1 MEEREVIMFEVNE
14 YVTHI
19 SGGICQIKDVTPLN
33 IPGAD
38 KSRKYYVLQPIR
50 GNGST
55 VFVPTDNDSAMRKI
69 VTEDEALKLIDEI
82 PDIKEMAI
90 DNEKLRET
98 IYRDAI
104 KSCDLRNLVSVLK
117 NLYVRRNKRIEEG
130 KKTTATDDKYFKI
143 AEENLYSEL
152 AFVLGRD
159 KKEMREFVFARIH

>member
-1 MEEREVIMFEVNE
+1 MFELNE

-19 SGGICQIKDVTPLN
+19 SGGICQIKEITTLS

-38 KSRKYYVLQPIR
+38 KNRKYYVLMPVR

-55 VFVPTDNDSAMRKI
+55 VYVPVDNDAAMRKI
-69 VTEDEALKLIDEI
+69 VTEDEALRLIDEI
-82 PDIKEMAI
+82 PGIEEMTI
-90 DNEKLRET
+90 ENEKLRET
-98 IYRDAI
+98 TYREAI

-117 NLYVRRNKRIEEG
+117 NLYVRRTKRIEEG

-143 AEENLYSEL
+143 AEDNLYSEL

-159 KKEMREFVFARIH
+159 KKEMRDFIFQRIEA

>member
-1 MEEREVIMFEVNE
+1 MFELNE

-19 SGGICQIKDVTPLN
+19 SGGICQIKEITTLS

-38 KSRKYYVLQPIR
+38 KNRKYYVLMPVR

-55 VFVPTDNDSAMRKI
+55 VYVPVDNDAAMRKI

-82 PDIKEMAI
+82 PGIKEMTI
-90 DNEKLRET
+90 ENEKLRET
-98 IYRDAI
+98 TYREAI

-117 NLYVRRNKRIEEG
+117 NLYVRRTKRIEEG

-143 AEENLYSEL
+143 AEDNLYSEL

-159 KKEMREFVFARIH
+159 KKEMRDCIFQRIEA

>member
-1 MEEREVIMFEVNE
+1 MFELNE

-19 SGGICQIKDVTPLN
+19 SGGICQILDITPLS

-38 KSRKYYVLQPIR
+38 KNRKYYVLQPIR
-50 GNGST
+50 GNGSK
-55 VFVPTDNDSAMRKI
+55 VFVPVDNDSAMRKI
-69 VTEDEALKLIDEI
+69 VTEDEALRLIDEI
-82 PDIKEMAI
+82 PNIKEMTI

-98 IYRDAI
+98 IYREAI
-104 KSCDLRNLVSVLK
+104 KSCDLRSLVSVLK
-117 NLYVRRNKRIEEG
+117 NLYVRRTKRIEEG

-159 KKEMREFVFARIH
+159 KKEMRECVFGHLSI